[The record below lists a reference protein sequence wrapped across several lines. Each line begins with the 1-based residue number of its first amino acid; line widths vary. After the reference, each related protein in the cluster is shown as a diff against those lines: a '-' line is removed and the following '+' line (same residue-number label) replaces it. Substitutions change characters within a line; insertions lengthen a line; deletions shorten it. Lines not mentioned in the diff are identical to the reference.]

1 MAIGSIPVVLRGPLG
16 LVLRVLCTAWYQS
29 KSYRA
34 NLHFRDNQFYL
45 RDLPVY
51 NKNRF
56 PQPYLTDPAR

>member
-1 MAIGSIPVVLRGPLG
+1 MLRGPLG